1 MAAYRLLRGTPVSPI
16 PGTFWI
22 RSRAGLSKSGPQAEL
37 LGNAPERA
45 KAMSGSQRKRFGN
58 GAAAA
63 AVRLLRKDGASWWL
77 RSFLTGHN
85 KLVFCAD
92 EMQVFSGRRDL
103 AGVRF

>member
-45 KAMSGSQRKRFGN
+45 KAHVGEPAETVWKWRGSRGGTFIKEGWGRHG
-58 GAAAA
+58 G
-63 AVRLLRKDGASWWL
+63 
-77 RSFLTGHN
+77 
-85 KLVFCAD
+85 
-92 EMQVFSGRRDL
+92 SGR
-103 AGVRF
+103 F

>member
-1 MAAYRLLRGTPVSPI
+1 MLKNHVAAYRLLRGTPVSPI

-22 RSRAGLSKSGPQAEL
+22 RSRAGLRKSGPQAEL

-63 AVRLLRKDGASWWL
+63 AVRLLRKDGGVMVA
-77 RSFLTGHN
+77 
-85 KLVFCAD
+85 
-92 EMQVFSGRRDL
+92 QVVSDR
-103 AGVRF
+103 AQ

>member
-1 MAAYRLLRGTPVSPI
+1 MAAYRLLRGTPVSPA

-45 KAMSGSQRKRFGN
+45 KAMSESQRKRFGN

-63 AVRLLRKDGASWWL
+63 AVRLLRKDGGVMVA
-77 RSFLTGHN
+77 
-85 KLVFCAD
+85 
-92 EMQVFSGRRDL
+92 QVISDRGK
-103 AGVRF
+103 

>member
-1 MAAYRLLRGTPVSPI
+1 MAAYRLLRGTPVSPA

-22 RSRAGLSKSGPQAEL
+22 RSRAGLNKSGPQAEL

-63 AVRLLRKDGASWWL
+63 AVRLLRKDGGVMVA
-77 RSFLTGHN
+77 
-85 KLVFCAD
+85 
-92 EMQVFSGRRDL
+92 QVISDR
-103 AGVRF
+103 AQ